1 MPFLPAPLV
10 YGRFSALLHSHS
22 NHTIFLLFNI
32 FFYKT
37 ASYDLH
43 CFMCDFQGES
53 ESGKAPWQGVCI
65 YLSWMSSLLTKQV
78 IDIHLLS
85 IS

>member
-1 MPFLPAPLV
+1 MVASLPYCIPIPITPFFFYSTFSFIRLLV
-10 YGRFSALLHSHS
+10 
-22 NHTIFLLFNI
+22 TIFTVLCVI
-32 FFYKT
+32 
-37 ASYDLH
+37 
-43 CFMCDFQGES
+43 DFQGES

-65 YLSWMSSLLTKQV
+65 YLSWMSSLLTNQV